1 MPSKHNR
8 LLPRLQR
15 SLKPWEPENDGPWIE
30 VGTLVEAFNIPGSTW
45 HGCLADTT
53 ADGQRPR
60 KTPGIEGR
68 TYQTWRVG
76 VLTRGLFKWIKYF
89 NPSQPDEYIQKVIDD
104 LVKMHEAKMAATRA
118 RNVKGIKEAAA
129 AKREA
134 KEPKVKTPKAK
145 SLQITSDALF
155 RVWG

>member
-1 MPSKHNR
+1 MPWNKKNHLYWR
-8 LLPRLQR
+8 LTRTLN
-15 SLKPWEPENDGPWIE
+15 PWVPEDGPWIE
-30 VGTLVEAFNIPGSTW
+30 ISTLIEAFNIPGVTW
-45 HGCLADTT
+45 LGCLAGTN
-53 ADGQRPR
+53 ADGYRPR
-60 KTPGIEGR
+60 IGPGIEGR
-68 TYQTWRVG
+68 TYHWKLV
-76 VLTRGLFKWIKYF
+76 VLTRGLFKWIKHY